1 MAETSDGYETDLTN
15 VEMLLIEPL
24 IPSGK
29 AGGRLR
35 DTNMRTVVNAIFYQL
50 RSGCAWRLLPHDFP
64 VWQTVYGYFRT
75 WRNDGVWQMINE
87 ALRIAVREHEERDA
101 EATAAIVDSQ
111 TVKTTEAAIDERG
124 FDGAKL
130 ITGRKRFLLVDV
142 LGLLLTVFVTKGNVP
157 ERVGA
162 QQMLEHTPQEI
173 LDQLQLLWAD
183 GGFSG
188 PDFAA
193 WVYEHCGCLVEIV
206 KRSDKDKGFVILPR
220 RWVVERTLGWLSG
233 FRRLSKDY
241 ERLAETSQ
249 AWIYAAM
256 VRIMLTRLAK
266 DHSLYC

>member
-1 MAETSDGYETDLTN
+1 MVTATVGYETDLTD

-24 IPSGK
+24 IPAGK
-29 AGGRLR
+29 TGRRLR
-35 DTNMRTVVNAIFYQL
+35 DTDMRAVVNAIFYQL
-50 RSGCAWRLLPHDFP
+50 RSGCAWRLLPNDLP
-64 VWQTVYGYFRT
+64 VWQTVYGYFRS
-75 WRNDGVWQMINE
+75 WCNNGVWQMMNE
-87 ALRIAVREHEERDA
+87 ALRMAVREREAQDA

-111 TVKTTEAAIDERG
+111 TVKTTEAAVDDRG

-130 ITGRKRFLLVDV
+130 TTGRKRFLLVDV
-142 LGLLLTVFVTKGNVP
+142 LGLVLTVFVTKGNVP
-157 ERVGA
+157 ERAGT

-206 KRSDKDKGFVILPR
+206 KRSDKDTGFVVLPR

-233 FRRLSKDY
+233 FRRLSKDH
-241 ERLAETSQ
+241 ERLAVTCE
-249 AWIYAAM
+249 AWIYTAM

-266 DHSLYC
+266 DSSVYC